1 MVMITPMMTMIQ
13 YGSTSYEN
21 IKKLFQ
27 KNGKNFQEKI
37 NKNVGDFPLLFGR
50 LPPPSY
56 HHLVPAHPQQA
67 GDSGHDVDYVDN
79 NHQFIFHFNLVKC
92 QMFSA
97 FISFFQILNF
107 EKLIL
112 REIIRHEDIKGIS
125 NSNKMMGKI

>member
-67 GDSGHDVDYVDN
+67 GDSGHGDDDDN
-79 NHQFIFHFNLVKC
+79 DDDDDDDHHHHHYNHERSILCQF
-92 QMFSA
+92 FSL
-97 FISFFQILNF
+97 FGGSKFKIL
-107 EKLIL
+107 
-112 REIIRHEDIKGIS
+112 HHQ
-125 NSNKMMGKI
+125 

>member
-67 GDSGHDVDYVDN
+67 GDSGHDDDDDN
-79 NHQFIFHFNLVKC
+79 DDDDDDDDNDDDNDDDDNSPHQRCRACQIPSNL
-92 QMFSA
+92 SLLA
-97 FISFFQILNF
+97 S
-107 EKLIL
+107 
-112 REIIRHEDIKGIS
+112 
-125 NSNKMMGKI
+125 